1 MRFLEVLK
9 GLIKLLR
16 ELSKTTGQPELE
28 VVACLLAIFALLCI
42 AGICVIA
49 VSMYALER
57 LKRPR
62 AVRSRGLTLL
72 GLSSPAKPT
81 RGARRSKL
89 IVVLGGSFVSYM
101 VWIACS
107 WCFLI
112 FLTPVL
118 GILAIQSSEI
128 PRLTVLVCAYTFH
141 LISIVVICNYL
152 FFDTMRT
159 PRLQSCAVGLL
170 FIVYDV
176 LVVQYSPVPLS
187 LGPPVATYVVTL
199 CAASFPDFFF
209 MVFLLA
215 PLLLP
220 SRRRAYARSKAR
232 RAGAQISRKPPID
245 INTTI
250 NNTNLPQGNSSRVFI
265 VTPEGVVFES
275 DKGMRH
281 K

>member
-16 ELSKTTGQPELE
+16 ELSKTTGQPGLE
-28 VVACLLAIFALLCI
+28 VVALLLAIFALLCI
-42 AGICVIA
+42 AGIFVIA
-49 VSMYALER
+49 ISLSALER
-57 LKRPR
+57 LKQPR
-62 AVRSRGLTLL
+62 TVRSRGFTLL

-81 RGARRSKL
+81 RGARRSEL
-89 IVVLGGSFVSYM
+89 VVVLGGSFVSYM

-112 FLTPVL
+112 LLTPVL
-118 GILAIQSSEI
+118 DILAFQSPEI

-170 FIVYDV
+170 FIIYDV
-176 LVVQYSPVPLS
+176 LVVRYSPVPLS
-187 LGPPVATYVVTL
+187 LRLPVATYVVTL
-199 CAASFPDFFF
+199 WVASFPDFFF

-215 PLLLP
+215 PSVLP

-232 RAGAQISRKPPID
+232 RSGAQISRKPRID
-245 INTTI
+245 IKATI
-250 NNTNLPQGNSSRVFI
+250 NETSLPQGNSSRVFI

-281 K
+281 